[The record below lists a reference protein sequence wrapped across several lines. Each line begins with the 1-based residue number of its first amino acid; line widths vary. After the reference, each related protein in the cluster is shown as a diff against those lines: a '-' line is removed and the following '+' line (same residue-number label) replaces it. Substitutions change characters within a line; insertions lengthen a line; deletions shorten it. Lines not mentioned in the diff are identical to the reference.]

1 MLLTCVGCAVR
12 CGPNVLG
19 GFEPSDLTDLPYTL
33 LGNEQDGFEGS
44 VLSTGVVGG
53 QALSRQQASSFRWLV
68 VGQALCA
75 LGQPFLVNT
84 TSQVGAEW
92 FHPSER
98 PAVAMVLSLMNFLGS
113 SCSFM
118 MPPMFVEIQE
128 ESVRTA
134 STQVASLLVAQL
146 VLAVLS
152 CLLTVLFFQA
162 SPLTKVPT
170 AHRAQVTFREE
181 VRRFLG
187 LRDFWLVNMQFAFYV
202 GVCHAFDAIE
212 GSLLE
217 RYGYSAAL
225 SSRTAISCAFA
236 AVLSTIVES
245 LCITNPSA
253 YRPVL
258 IAVNGILAFSTVM
271 ACACLYFRLHE
282 MGFVLAVFLMGLAT
296 PGWGCSFEL
305 GSEVCFPARES
316 TVVSFL
322 EACSNLMGVVA
333 IMVAQALLD
342 YGIGAGVLLVM
353 ALASLAS
360 SGLVLCLTGR
370 LRRSEAEAMQETE
383 LEATEEVDLGGQAIR
398 EATVA
403 TRNGKL
409 QDQPPSP
416 ALGPS
421 LGRSE
426 PFFTNDKAWF
436 RWSPLIFCRSLCSLG
451 KVAEGLPTAVLP
463 NARASPTTTIVDI
476 VTAASDE
483 DIEVL

>member
-1 MLLTCVGCAVR
+1 
-12 CGPNVLG
+12 
-19 GFEPSDLTDLPYTL
+19 
-33 LGNEQDGFEGS
+33 
-44 VLSTGVVGG
+44 
-53 QALSRQQASSFRWLV
+53 
-68 VGQALCA
+68 
-75 LGQPFLVNT
+75 VNT

-118 MPPMFVEIQE
+118 MPTMFVEIQE
-128 ESVRTA
+128 ENVRTA
-134 STQVASLLVAQL
+134 STQVASLLLVQL
-146 VLAVLS
+146 GLAVV
-152 CLLTVLFFQA
+152 CFLLTVFFFQS
-162 SPLTKVPT
+162 SPLIKVPT
-170 AHRAQVTFREE
+170 AHRAQVSFREE

-245 LCITNPSA
+245 FCITNPSA

-258 IAVNGILAFSTVM
+258 VAVNGILAFSTVM
-271 ACACLYFRLHE
+271 ACVCLYFRLHE

-342 YGIGAGVLLVM
+342 YGVGAGVLLVM

-383 LEATEEVDLGGQAIR
+383 LEATGEVDVGGQAIR
-398 EATVA
+398 EPINC

-416 ALGPS
+416 VMSSSQWQEPIFTVTSHKVWFPWLR
-421 LGRSE
+421 LVYRSVCG
-426 PFFTNDKAWF
+426 
-436 RWSPLIFCRSLCSLG
+436 IC
-451 KVAEGLPTAVLP
+451 KVAEALPTVALP
-463 NARASPTTTIVDI
+463 SVRASPTTTTVDI
-476 VTAASDE
+476 VTVSDE
-483 DIEVL
+483 GCEL